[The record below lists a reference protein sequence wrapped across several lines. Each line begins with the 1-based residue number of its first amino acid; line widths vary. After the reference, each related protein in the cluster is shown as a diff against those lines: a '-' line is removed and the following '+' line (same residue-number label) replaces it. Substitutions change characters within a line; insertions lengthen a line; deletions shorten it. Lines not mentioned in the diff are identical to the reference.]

1 LQLTIDHIG
10 IIFSQIFYFAIK
22 GKAIMEEMENTKI
35 SVLTQVSD
43 RLGELTRE
51 ALAEKY
57 NGIENKLFEFANFME
72 AQLAFL
78 STSTGTDIP
87 TEGIIPTEA
96 IIRKALHIEKGIVLP
111 VFTDAKN
118 SILLYKISDYDK
130 DLVISGDD
138 VPEPDPEKC
147 KKISLDDIDIAII
160 PGLAFDDKGGR
171 VGFGNNFYSKL
182 ITKLPETCRKVSLA
196 YEEQIVDQIQ
206 MESRKFAV
214 DIIIT
219 DKRVIYKI

>member
-1 LQLTIDHIG
+1 
-10 IIFSQIFYFAIK
+10 
-22 GKAIMEEMENTKI
+22 MEEMKNTKS
-35 SVLTQVSD
+35 SVLTLVSE
-43 RLGELTRE
+43 RLAAHTEESLG
-51 ALAEKY
+51 EKY
-57 NGIENKLFEFANFME
+57 NSIENKLFEFANFME

-78 STSTGTDIP
+78 STPARTELS

-118 SILLYKISDYDK
+118 SIQMYKIGDYDK
-130 DLVISGDD
+130 DLVVSENE
-138 VPEPDPEKC
+138 VLEPDSEKC

-171 VGFGNNFYSKL
+171 VGFGNNYYSKL
-182 ITKLPETCRKVSLA
+182 ITKLPETCRKVALA
-196 YEEQIVDQIQ
+196 YEEQIVDQVV
-206 MESRKFAV
+206 MESRKFTV

>member
-1 LQLTIDHIG
+1 
-10 IIFSQIFYFAIK
+10 
-22 GKAIMEEMENTKI
+22 MEEMKNTKR

-43 RLGELTRE
+43 RLGSLTQE
-51 ALAEKY
+51 VLGQKY
-57 NGIENKLFEFANFME
+57 KCIENKLFEFANFME

-78 STSTGTDIP
+78 STSTRTDLS
-87 TEGIIPTEA
+87 TEGIIPTDA

-111 VFTDAKN
+111 VLTNAKN

-130 DLVISGDD
+130 DLVTSRDD
-138 VPEPDPEKC
+138 MLEPDSEKC

-206 MESRKFAV
+206 MESRKFTV

-219 DKRVIYKI
+219 DERVIYKI

>member
-1 LQLTIDHIG
+1 MD
-10 IIFSQIFYFAIK
+10 
-22 GKAIMEEMENTKI
+22 EMKNTKV

-43 RLGELTRE
+43 RLGALTKE

-78 STSTGTDIP
+78 STTTRTDIS

-111 VFTDAKN
+111 VFTDSKN
-118 SILLYKISDYDK
+118 SILLYKIGDYDK
-130 DLVISGDD
+130 DLVPSDND
-138 VPEPDPEKC
+138 VLEPDPEKC

-206 MESRKFAV
+206 MESRKFTV

>member
-1 LQLTIDHIG
+1 
-10 IIFSQIFYFAIK
+10 
-22 GKAIMEEMENTKI
+22 MEEMKNTKTSALI
-35 SVLTQVSD
+35 QVSE
-43 RLGELTRE
+43 RLGSLTKE
-51 ALAEKY
+51 VLAEKY
-57 NGIENKLFEFANFME
+57 NNIENKLFEFANFME

-78 STSTGTDIP
+78 SISNIEMP
-87 TEGIIPTEA
+87 IEGIIPTEA
-96 IIRKALHIEKGIVLP
+96 IIRKTLHIEKGIVLP

-118 SILLYKISDYDK
+118 SIQLYKISDFDK
-130 DLVISGDD
+130 DLVKGDND
-138 VPEPDPEKC
+138 MLEPDPEKC
-147 KKISLDDIDIAII
+147 KKISLDEIDIAII

-206 MESRKFAV
+206 MESRKFTV

>member
-1 LQLTIDHIG
+1 
-10 IIFSQIFYFAIK
+10 
-22 GKAIMEEMENTKI
+22 MEEMKNTKS

-43 RLGELTRE
+43 RLGALTKE
-51 ALAEKY
+51 SLAEKY
-57 NGIENKLFEFANFME
+57 NCIENKLFEFANFME

-78 STSTGTDIP
+78 STPADAESSS
-87 TEGIIPTEA
+87 EWIIPTEA
-96 IIRKALHIEKGIVLP
+96 IIRKALHIEKGIALP

-118 SILLYKISDYDK
+118 SIQLYKISDYDK
-130 DLVISGDD
+130 DIVTGSND
-138 VPEPDPEKC
+138 VLEPDPDKC
-147 KKISLDDIDIAII
+147 KKISLEDIDIAII

-196 YEEQIVDQIQ
+196 YEEQVVDQIQ
-206 MESRKFAV
+206 MESRKFTV

>member
-1 LQLTIDHIG
+1 MDE
-10 IIFSQIFYFAIK
+10 IK
-22 GKAIMEEMENTKI
+22 NGKTSILAL
-35 SVLTQVSD
+35 VAD
-43 RLGELTRE
+43 RLENLTKE
-51 ALAEKY
+51 DLSEKY
-57 NGIENKLFEFANFME
+57 RLIEHKLFEFANFME

-78 STSTGTDIP
+78 YTPTLNEIP
-87 TEGIIPTEA
+87 TEGIIK
-96 IIRKALHIEKGIVLP
+96 KALQIEKGIALP

-118 SILLYKISDYDK
+118 AINLYKISNYAK
-130 DLVISGDD
+130 DMVKNAND
-138 VPEPDPEKC
+138 VLEPEPDKC
-147 KKISLDDIDIAII
+147 KKITLEEVDIAII

-171 VGFGNNFYSKL
+171 IGFGNNFYNKL

-206 MESRKFAV
+206 MESRKLTV